1 MCILIG
7 QMVSQQIRYLISVHT
22 LTINIFLI
30 LDIGMAIAM
39 IAILAVPFMAVVQF
53 LIGLLQEYKR
63 PDFDLLTVS
72 FKLGENCIL

>member
-1 MCILIG
+1 MINTF
-7 QMVSQQIRYLISVHT
+7 SIS
-22 LTINIFLI
+22 
-30 LDIGMAIAM
+30 DIGMAIAM

-72 FKLGENCIL
+72 FGEKLH

>member
-1 MCILIG
+1 
-7 QMVSQQIRYLISVHT
+7 
-22 LTINIFLI
+22 
-30 LDIGMAIAM
+30 MAIAM

-72 FKLGENCIL
+72 FGKNCIIQLIIFP

>member
-1 MCILIG
+1 MINTF
-7 QMVSQQIRYLISVHT
+7 SIS
-22 LTINIFLI
+22 
-30 LDIGMAIAM
+30 DIGMAIAM

>member
-1 MCILIG
+1 MYPDWANGKSTKNFINDINML
-7 QMVSQQIRYLISVHT
+7 V
-22 LTINIFLI
+22 INIFLI

-72 FKLGENCIL
+72 FELGKTLNH